1 MIDQVARMSEV
12 RKCTLHVPQG
22 GPLLKLLQEDKR
34 FAKIWAVSRRELE
47 VKVGTTETTFL
58 R

>member
-1 MIDQVARMSEV
+1 MSEV
-12 RKCTLHVPQG
+12 RKCTLHLPQG

-47 VKVGTTETTFL
+47 VKVGTTETTFS

>member
-1 MIDQVARMSEV
+1 M
-12 RKCTLHVPQG
+12 RKVENCNVNLPQG

-47 VKVGTTETTFL
+47 VKVGSTETTFL

>member
-1 MIDQVARMSEV
+1 MRKVDQ
-12 RKCTLHVPQG
+12 CTLHLPQG

-47 VKVGTTETTFL
+47 VKVGATESTVL